1 MNKVAIQDQ
10 HLDLL
15 IRLAFEQINEEEI
28 NELIQS
34 DDPPLSAEESK
45 RMEQCYQKAIYLS
58 KRFQQQEKHDA
69 HRKNAIGVFKTIS
82 IGFAAMI
89 IIALIAFPVAFSVSS
104 EFRTSVMRLFVE
116 FDETA
121 HEAHFSLQTDS
132 VYIPKEINSDA
143 TVEIPFGWK
152 GEYYPYYIP
161 DDMSVTYISKQD
173 GTDIEFEGEGA
184 RKIAFSEYDS
194 TVSLTAGTEGAIIS
208 QITLSDG
215 ATATIIEADLQ
226 EIHVVSLTWTGA
238 EKWFDLATYNLSREE
253 AIQIA
258 ESVKRI
264 IEND

>member
-45 RMEQCYQKAIYLS
+45 RMELCYQRAICLS
-58 KRFQQQEKHDA
+58 KRFQQQEKHDV
-69 HRKNAIGVFKTIS
+69 RRRNAIKVFKGIS
-82 IGFAAMI
+82 VGFAALL
-89 IIALIAFPVAFSVSS
+89 IIALIALPVAFAVSS

-116 FDETA
+116 FDESA

-132 VYIPKEINSDA
+132 VYIPKEINSAA

-152 GEYYPYYIP
+152 GEYFPYYIP

-173 GTDIEFEGEGA
+173 GTNIEFEGEGA
-184 RKIAFSEYDS
+184 RKIAFSEFDS
-194 TVSLTAGTEGAIIS
+194 AASLTAGTEGAIIS
-208 QITLSDG
+208 QITLSNG
-215 ATATIIEADLQ
+215 ATATVIEADTA
-226 EIHVVSLTWTGA
+226 EIHIVSLTWA
-238 EKWFDLATYNLSREE
+238 VEEKWFDLATYNLSREQ

-258 ESVKRI
+258 ESVKKRQK
-264 IEND
+264 

>member
-1 MNKVAIQDQ
+1 MNKEAIQDQ

-28 NELIQS
+28 NDLIQS

-45 RMEQCYQKAIYLS
+45 RMEQCYQRAICMS
-58 KRFQQQEKHDA
+58 KRFQQQEKRDA
-69 HRKNAIGVFKTIS
+69 SRRNAIKALKAIS
-82 IGFAAMI
+82 IGFAAI
-89 IIALIAFPVAFSVSS
+89 LIIALIAFPVAFAVSS
-104 EFRTSVMRLFVE
+104 EFRTSVMSLFVV

-143 TVEIPFGWK
+143 TVEIPSGWK
-152 GEYYPYYIP
+152 GEYFPYYIP
-161 DDMSVTYISKQD
+161 DDMSVTHISKQD

-194 TVSLTAGTEGAIIS
+194 SASLLAGTEGAIIT
-208 QITLSDG
+208 QITLSNG
-215 ATATIIEADLQ
+215 TTATIIEADLAK
-226 EIHVVSLTWTGA
+226 IHVVSVTWA
-238 EKWFDLATYNLSREE
+238 MQEKWFDLATYNLSREQ

-258 ESVKRI
+258 ESVKKRQ
-264 IEND
+264 